1 MSKYQ
6 VELITAHNGAEVL
19 IATNTAYFHT
29 EFDDVISAW
38 KEQERK
44 QKMQNDSNGIKSKIF
59 KIINYTIRRFVA

>member
-29 EFDDVISAW
+29 EFDDIISAW
-38 KEQERK
+38 REQKRK
-44 QKMQNDSNGIKSKIF
+44 QRIKDNSNGIKSKIS
-59 KIINYTIRRFVA
+59 KTLKTIRRFVA